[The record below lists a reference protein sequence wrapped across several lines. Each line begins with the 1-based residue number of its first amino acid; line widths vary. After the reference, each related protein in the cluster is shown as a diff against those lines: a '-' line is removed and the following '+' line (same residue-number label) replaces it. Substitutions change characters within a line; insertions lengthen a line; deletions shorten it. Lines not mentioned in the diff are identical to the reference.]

1 MSSCRFSLARTPLSG
16 ATWLVHTIVGLSC
29 HQTSAHYCLSAI
41 RLVCTIVALSFL
53 QSSVGHHHLSQ
64 NWRVPRYE
72 RIALYQRSNADS
84 WMEQD
89 PTTTTLAIAVTNLH
103 VHFHLS
109 HNIGLLYW
117 LVLSKNIALTTMKK
131 YCTESFHKS
140 GLRCSQP
147 RNRAPATT
155 CSVSLSIFSNCNWSN
170 GSFSRFFSSF

>member
-1 MSSCRFSLARTPLSG
+1 MSSCRFSLAGTPQSG
-16 ATWLVHTIVGLSC
+16 ATGLVHTIALLDFPATRLVYTIVRVPSDTCALLLEC
-29 HQTSAHYCLSAI
+29 HQTPVH
-41 RLVCTIVALSFL
+41 VIVALSFL
-53 QSSVGHHHLSQ
+53 QSSVGHHHLLSQ
-64 NWRVPRYE
+64 NCRVPRYE

-89 PTTTTLAIAVTNLH
+89 PTTTTLAFAVTNLH

-140 GLRCSQP
+140 GLRCSH
-147 RNRAPATT
+147 
-155 CSVSLSIFSNCNWSN
+155 
-170 GSFSRFFSSF
+170 